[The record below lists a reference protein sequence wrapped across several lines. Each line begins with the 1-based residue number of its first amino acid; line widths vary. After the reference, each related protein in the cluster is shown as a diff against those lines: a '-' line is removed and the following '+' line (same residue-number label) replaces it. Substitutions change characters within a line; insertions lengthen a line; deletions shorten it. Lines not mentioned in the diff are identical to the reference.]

1 MLKVIIE
8 IIIGVARA
16 AFGEYMAKKPKNTK
30 VYKRSDY
37 SSDGKKKSNQNND
50 FDDTSSDT
58 STYDSSD
65 QDVVIES
72 IDEDNSNANVVAKD
86 ASNDEFNSENKD
98 KTFSKFAKKIGDW
111 ADYYSDD
118 DDLGD
123 LFSDLLEAKKKL
135 EDEGDSPKNS
145 DTSEDSENSKN
156 SENRE
161 SNTSNISDN
170 SKSNKS
176 DNKSSN
182 SKENN
187 RYMRID
193 FDVNKFV
200 GKSRKWRWI
209 IVAIVVAIAF
219 ICSIIFGFSTFITD
233 CMWYAQLGFES
244 VIWIQLAAKIGV
256 WALYAL
262 LMAAFGYLSAYIA
275 IKKRPGSE
283 DGVYVKEKGNILDT
297 KKGISSKL
305 AMHVAGVV
313 SLIVGAVFGMQ
324 FYNHWVQ
331 ILLMFNYQSFG
342 IKDPQFGFDNGFY
355 VFALPGLRLFT
366 RAFIVL
372 LAVSLLFSV
381 ITNALM
387 GAVRITLP
395 VGGKGIFN
403 ITKSARRQISAWFM
417 LVIIFW
423 SVLQILDV
431 FAIVNLD
438 GSKITGGSYTDM
450 NAGVPSSIAMAVITL
465 IVGIVITAWLLKSHA
480 LNGNVKIGT
489 RFAVAVKAWRT
500 PAIAVASLVV
510 CAMVLSFAWPALLQ
524 RFKVAPNAQELEAT
538 YIQRNIDATKF
549 AYGLNN
555 VKKESYNAT
564 SEGKSGALAKEAES
578 TAQIRLLD
586 PQVTSPTFRQLQQSK
601 QYYTF
606 ADTLSVD
613 KYDIDG
619 VSQDTV
625 IAARELDLAG
635 NDNRNWVNDHTV
647 YTHGYGVVAAYGNK
661 VTADGQP
668 QFMEYGIPTQGK
680 LTKLK
685 KYEPRIYFSPN
696 APKYSIVGSPK
707 GTAPWEF
714 DYPTGSNGALT
725 TFKGNGGPRVG
736 NFFSRLLHAI
746 RFESDQIL
754 FSDRVTSDSQIL
766 YDRDPKTRVSKVAPY
781 LTLDGRVYPAVVDGR
796 VKWIVDGYTT
806 SDSYP
811 YSQMTDF
818 GQVTQDST
826 TTTSRSIKGLTNQR
840 ANYIRNSVKATVDA
854 YDGSVDLYVW
864 DKKDPVIKAWRSIFP
879 GHYHDISKISGDLMS
894 HIRYPESLFKV
905 QRHLLAKYHVDS
917 ASQFFSG
924 EDFWQT
930 PVDPTES
937 QSLQREDIL
946 QPPYY
951 LTLQTRGANKP
962 VFSLVSTYIPAGK
975 ITREILTGFLS
986 VDSDAGNV
994 AGKVSENYGKLRL
1007 QELPKVSNVPGPGQA
1022 QNNFNANANVS
1033 KELNLL
1039 ESGSTKVKR
1048 GNLLTLPL
1056 GGGLVYVEP
1065 VYVQSSGS
1073 TSYPLL
1079 KKVLVAFG
1087 DQVGFADTLDEALNQ
1102 VFGGNSGANAGDAS
1116 NNSGSNEN
1124 ASNKNNAN
1132 NSNKSDAKSSANA
1145 PAKSNSISEKARIA
1159 LKRAAQA
1166 LKDSDSAMRS
1176 GNWQAYGKA
1185 QKELSD
1191 AINDAMS
1198 EEAVK

>member
-1 MLKVIIE
+1 
-8 IIIGVARA
+8 
-16 AFGEYMAKKPKNTK
+16 MAKKPKNTK

-50 FDDTSSDT
+50 FADTSSDT
-58 STYDSSD
+58 STDDSND

-72 IDEDNSNANVVAKD
+72 IDEDNSNANVVAK
-86 ASNDEFNSENKD
+86 DEFNSENKD

-1124 ASNKNNAN
+1124 VSNKNNAN

>member
-1 MLKVIIE
+1 MSKVIIE

-16 AFGEYMAKKPKNTK
+16 AFGAYMAKKPENTK

-50 FDDTSSDT
+50 FADTSAD
-58 STYDSSD
+58 DSID
-65 QDVVIES
+65 QDVVVES
-72 IDEDNSNANVVAKD
+72 IDEDNSSVNVVDKD
-86 ASNDEFNSENKD
+86 ASKDESNSENKD
-98 KTFSKFAKKIGDW
+98 KTSSKFAKKIKDL

-123 LFSDLLEAKKKL
+123 LFSDILEAKKKL
-135 EDEGDSPKNS
+135 ENEGDSPKNS
-145 DTSEDSENSKN
+145 DTSDASEDSK
-156 SENRE
+156 
-161 SNTSNISDN
+161 D

-355 VFALPGLRLFT
+355 VFVLPGLRLFT

-811 YSQMTDF
+811 YSQMTNF

-1124 ASNKNNAN
+1124 VSNKNNAN
-1132 NSNKSDAKSSANA
+1132 NSNKSDAKNSANA

>member
-8 IIIGVARA
+8 IIIGIAWA
-16 AFGEYMAKKPKNTK
+16 AFGAYMAKRPKNTK
-30 VYKRSDY
+30 VHKRSDY

-50 FDDTSSDT
+50 FADTSSDT
-58 STYDSSD
+58 STDDSND

-72 IDEDNSNANVVAKD
+72 IDEDNSNANVVVKDASKDVAKD
-86 ASNDEFNSENKD
+86 AAKNESNSENKD

-111 ADYYSDD
+111 ADSDD
-118 DDLGD
+118 GDIGD

-135 EDEGDSPKNS
+135 ENEGDSPKNS
-145 DTSEDSENSKN
+145 DTSEDS
-156 SENRE
+156 E

-262 LMAAFGYLSAYIA
+262 FMAAFGYLSAYIA

-355 VFALPGLRLFT
+355 VFVLPGLRLFT

-465 IVGIVITAWLLKSHA
+465 IVGIVITTWLLKSHA

>member
-1 MLKVIIE
+1 MSKVIIE

-16 AFGEYMAKKPKNTK
+16 AFGAYMAKKPENTK

-50 FDDTSSDT
+50 FADTSAD
-58 STYDSSD
+58 DSID
-65 QDVVIES
+65 QDVVVES
-72 IDEDNSNANVVAKD
+72 IDEDNSSVNVVDKD
-86 ASNDEFNSENKD
+86 ASKDESNSENKD
-98 KTFSKFAKKIGDW
+98 KTSSKFAKKIKDL

-123 LFSDLLEAKKKL
+123 LFSDILEAKKKL
-135 EDEGDSPKNS
+135 ENEGDSPKNS
-145 DTSEDSENSKN
+145 DTSDASEDSK
-156 SENRE
+156 
-161 SNTSNISDN
+161 D

-355 VFALPGLRLFT
+355 VFVLPGLRLFT

-465 IVGIVITAWLLKSHA
+465 IVGIVITTWLLKSHA